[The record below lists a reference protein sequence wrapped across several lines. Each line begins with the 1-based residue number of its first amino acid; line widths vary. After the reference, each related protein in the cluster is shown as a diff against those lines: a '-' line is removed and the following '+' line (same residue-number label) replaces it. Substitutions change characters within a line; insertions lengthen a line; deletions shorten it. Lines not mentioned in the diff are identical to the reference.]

1 MTDYS
6 IYLVTD
12 TQMCGAEGVAWTVAR
27 AIDGGVTL
35 VQVRDR
41 DADDATFLQI
51 ARDVVAVCA
60 PLGVPVLLNDRVHL
74 VAEAGAQGAHIGQG
88 DLPVSEARAALG
100 RDAIL
105 GLSISSAAQLADALP
120 LGEQIDYLGIG
131 PVWAQQTKLDAAPP
145 IGLDGLGMLVAASPW
160 PTVAIGGVN
169 ADNLG
174 DVRLA
179 GCDGGAVV
187 SAVCGTAEPA
197 TAARNLVRAW
207 QA

>member
-60 PLGVPVLLNDRVHL
+60 PRGVPVLLNDRVHL

-88 DLPVSEARAALG
+88 DLPVPEARAALG

-105 GLSISSAAQLADALP
+105 GLSISSAAQLADALS

>member
-12 TQMCGAEGVAWTVAR
+12 TQMCGAEGVAWTVER

>member
-88 DLPVSEARAALG
+88 DLPVPEARAALG

-120 LGEQIDYLGIG
+120 LGEQLDYLGIG